1 MRRARQLAAFL
12 LLVPVAAAQNP
23 AIAPA
28 EVTGV
33 VVSTLEGG
41 ETRLELSLRGSAP
54 EGRVIAAYPDSV
66 VLDLPGVVYRGLPRR
81 IPVNAAGV
89 RAVRL
94 WMQSE
99 DPPLTRVIV
108 EIDRTEQYLAT
119 FDGKGIVLRVGP
131 VLEEASART
140 TPAASGSGAASPAG
154 RGSLSANA
162 ASALGGIF
170 RRGPGKASVSSN
182 TKIRNGQP
190 MPQDGVDAQTAES
203 SNTIQNPSLQNP
215 PLHATGAVAS
225 SQAPADQSSVSTGSA
240 SAAKPADTISASNP
254 PPEPPAK
261 EPPPSLEDGHP
272 GTPSGSIPS
281 PSAASPLP
289 AEPPAAV
296 SDPIKDPT
304 NTPEAAPPPEV
315 APAPLPQPAAV
326 PDPSTISA
334 PDVVTFSAVAN
345 PGMRTEFHVKYVD
358 QDAAY
363 LDGGRSSGLTEGMK
377 LIVKNKR
384 SAAGADG
391 SVDPAGAI
399 AELVVVGLAETS
411 AVTEIRAP
419 RREVVAGDLAY
430 LSSED
435 LQALVQQ
442 HALGAT
448 RKYPA
453 VITFSEGGDALDEE
467 ARAFVPRPPLPS
479 VNRASGRIGFDY
491 SGTKSNDASGAGSS
505 SIGAVVRADFTR
517 IGGSYWNLRGYWRGR
532 VSSTSSASSPQT
544 LQDLLNRTY
553 HLALTYESP
562 NSHWTAGAGRLY
574 LPWAT
579 SLETIDGG
587 YFGRK
592 LGHGITTGIFGG
604 STPDPTSW
612 NYSPNR
618 HIAGAFL
625 NEEVG
630 SYDAVRFSST
640 AGLGKSFN
648 TVPYST
654 TTSAGTTTA
663 SYQDNRPFA
672 FFENTLSYKRTF
684 SIFSAL
690 QADQPGATPA
700 AAAPGAGVSRSF
712 LTVRVQPF
720 SRLEFSANHTYFR
733 DIPTF
738 DPQLVSTG
746 LLDKYL
752 FQGFSGGIRVEV
764 VKNIALYSDL
774 GRSSRTGDAKTSLNQ
789 MYGITFLRIPK
800 VLLHADAHYSRFTSS
815 FGSGTYR
822 SFSLSRNLGENFHA
836 ELLAGDQSFTS
847 SLAGN
852 QNAKFVTTNMDSS
865 LGALFFLQGG
875 FTVYRGQLQN
885 YNQWNL
891 TLGYRFDS
899 KWKHK

>member
-1 MRRARQLAAFL
+1 
-12 LLVPVAAAQNP
+12 
-23 AIAPA
+23 
-28 EVTGV
+28 
-33 VVSTLEGG
+33 
-41 ETRLELSLRGSAP
+41 
-54 EGRVIAAYPDSV
+54 
-66 VLDLPGVVYRGLPRR
+66 
-81 IPVNAAGV
+81 
-89 RAVRL
+89 
-94 WMQSE
+94 
-99 DPPLTRVIV
+99 
-108 EIDRTEQYLAT
+108 
-119 FDGKGIVLRVGP
+119 
-131 VLEEASART
+131 
-140 TPAASGSGAASPAG
+140 
-154 RGSLSANA
+154 
-162 ASALGGIF
+162 
-170 RRGPGKASVSSN
+170 
-182 TKIRNGQP
+182 
-190 MPQDGVDAQTAES
+190 
-203 SNTIQNPSLQNP
+203 
-215 PLHATGAVAS
+215 
-225 SQAPADQSSVSTGSA
+225 
-240 SAAKPADTISASNP
+240 
-254 PPEPPAK
+254 
-261 EPPPSLEDGHP
+261 
-272 GTPSGSIPS
+272 
-281 PSAASPLP
+281 
-289 AEPPAAV
+289 
-296 SDPIKDPT
+296 
-304 NTPEAAPPPEV
+304 
-315 APAPLPQPAAV
+315 
-326 PDPSTISA
+326 
-334 PDVVTFSAVAN
+334 
-345 PGMRTEFHVKYVD
+345 MRTEFQVKYVD

-363 LDGGRSSGLTEGMK
+363 LDGGRSSGLTAGMK
-377 LIVKNKR
+377 LMVKNKR
-384 SAAGADG
+384 PAAATDG

-419 RREVVAGDLAY
+419 KRDVVAGDLAY

-467 ARAFVPRPPLPS
+467 AHAFIPRPPMPS

-491 SGTKSNDASGAGSS
+491 SGTKSNDASQASSS

-517 IGGSYWNLRGYWRGR
+517 IGGTYWNLRGYWRGR
-532 VSSTSSASSPQT
+532 VSSTSSAASPQT

-553 HLALTYESP
+553 HLALTYENP
-562 NSHWTAGAGRLY
+562 NSRWTAGAGRLY
-574 LPWAT
+574 LPWT
-579 SLETIDGG
+579 SSLETIDGG
-587 YFGRK
+587 YFGARV
-592 LGHGITTGIFGG
+592 GHGVTTGIFGG

-625 NEEVG
+625 NEEIG

-640 AGLGKSFN
+640 GGLGKSFN
-648 TVPYST
+648 TVQYST
-654 TTSAGTTTA
+654 TTSTGTTTA

-672 FFENTLSYKRTF
+672 FFENSVSYKRTF

-690 QADQPGATPA
+690 EADEPGANPA
-700 AAAPGAGVSRSF
+700 VAAPGAGISRSF

-720 SRLEFSANHTYFR
+720 SRLELSANHTYFR

-774 GRSSRTGDAKTSLNQ
+774 GRSSRTGDAKSSLNQ
-789 MYGITFLRIPK
+789 MYGITLLRIPK

-822 SFSLSRNLGENFHA
+822 SFSLSRNWGENFHA

-852 QNAKFVTTNMDSS
+852 QNAKFLTTNMDSS